1 LKLLDFCSKITGEII
16 SQSFFSNDIENIVI
30 NGKPIE
36 VGITEL
42 FSDLIDLRRSL
53 FYNLKEMLFGTN
65 FADKYLNKNEQK
77 IMDIHK
83 KYENLLNDLIQKRIE
98 LRKTKKS

>member
-1 LKLLDFCSKITGEII
+1 MKLLDFCSKITGEII